1 MGADDRIENDAQN
14 LKGKAQEAWG
24 KATGDDSTEL
34 KGKANQASADMKN
47 GVEDVKDDLTDD
59 H

>member
-1 MGADDRIENDAQN
+1 MGEGDRIGNDAQN